1 MGCCSDVP
9 KPVFVKTNLGTRLAA
24 VPISPDVTANE
35 FKREL
40 ERTHLNCFPELG
52 RIRVNSLMVKQ
63 KSCFYHLSDSLPLK
77 YAFPDSSEGTWFL
90 QMDAQPQ
97 RAPNPADNISVKL
110 RDPLIHTDKKR
121 TKHKRK
127 GVGIWS
133 FSFLKAALLR
143 TLEERRRRK
152 KRKRKRKRG
161 AEINRTKTDVTVDSR
176 NETLSESVSISG
188 IINKYFSD
196 YDEVA
201 SNPFG
206 TSRSRY
212 ERKKYLNWTR
222 RRRSSEYK
230 YAKPE
235 VGKRLLLAS
244 DNLGLSPSNQRPA
257 LSLSKSPFCKSAGV
271 VRNLVFEIGEGSD

>member
-1 MGCCSDVP
+1 MSLAENEIKRLD
-9 KPVFVKTNLGTRLAA
+9 TRF
-24 VPISPDVTANE
+24 E
-35 FKREL
+35 FNRGEL

-52 RIRVNSLMVKQ
+52 RIRVNSLTVKQ

-97 RAPNPADNISVKL
+97 CAPNPADNLSVEL

-127 GVGIWS
+127 RVGIWS

-143 TLEERRRRK
+143 TPEERRRK
-152 KRKRKRKRG
+152 KRKKNRKHIAK
-161 AEINRTKTDVTVDSR
+161 INRTKMDVTADSR

-206 TSRSRY
+206 TARSRH
-212 ERKKYLNWTR
+212 ERKKYLN

-257 LSLSKSPFCKSAGV
+257 LSLSKSPFCKSAAV
-271 VRNLVFEIGEGSD
+271 VRNLVFEIAEGSD

>member
-1 MGCCSDVP
+1 MGCCSDVR

-24 VPISPDVTANE
+24 VPISPDITANE

-63 KSCFYHLSDSLPLK
+63 KSCFYHLSESLPLK

-90 QMDAQPQ
+90 QMDAQSQ
-97 RAPNPADNISVKL
+97 CAPNPANNISVEL
-110 RDPLIHTDKKR
+110 RDSLIHTDKKR

-127 GVGIWS
+127 RVGIWS

-143 TLEERRRRK
+143 TPEEERRRK
-152 KRKRKRKRG
+152 KRKGNRKRR
-161 AEINRTKTDVTVDSR
+161 AEINQTKMDVTADSR

-201 SNPFG
+201 SNTFG
-206 TSRSRY
+206 TARSRH
-212 ERKKYLNWTR
+212 ECKKYLNR

-235 VGKRLLLAS
+235 VGNRLLLAS
-244 DNLGLSPSNQRPA
+244 DNLGLSPSNQQPA
-257 LSLSKSPFCKSAGV
+257 LSLRKSPFCKSADV
-271 VRNLVFEIGEGSD
+271 VRNLVFEMAEGSD